1 MNDAGLMSGPY
12 QGRRAFGSS
21 ARAVAINALLAARH
35 NAMQNRVEVQFEGAD
50 QAASAGYDIVLA
62 NILASPL
69 ELLAPLL
76 ARATRGGGRIVLAGI
91 LEHQAEAVGNAYREW
106 FSMDT
111 TQRDEG
117 WVLLSGVRR

>member
-1 MNDAGLMSGPY
+1 
-12 QGRRAFGSS
+12 
-21 ARAVAINALLAARH
+21 
-35 NAMQNRVEVQFEGAD
+35 MQNRVEVQFENAD
-50 QAASAGYDIVLA
+50 QPASTVHDIVLA

-91 LEHQAEAVGNAYREW
+91 LEHQAEAVRDAYREW

-117 WVLLSGVRR
+117 WVLLSGVRQ